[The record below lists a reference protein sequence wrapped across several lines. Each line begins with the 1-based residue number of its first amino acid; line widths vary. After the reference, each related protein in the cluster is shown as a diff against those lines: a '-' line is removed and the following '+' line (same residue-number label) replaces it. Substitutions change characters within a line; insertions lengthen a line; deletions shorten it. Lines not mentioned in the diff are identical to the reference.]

1 MPQEFHS
8 ADELAAAV
16 GKPLGATHW
25 LSVEQERI
33 DRFADATD
41 DHQWIHVDV
50 ERCRTGPFGAAI
62 AHGYLTLSLVNTFLP
77 ELIAVPNA
85 VMRLNGGCH
94 KVRFPAPVP
103 AGSRIRALGELA
115 GVQPAS
121 GVDGVDVVVRITI
134 EIEGHAKPACVAE
147 TVSRFLFA

>member
-1 MPQEFHS
+1 MPPEFHS
-8 ADELAAAV
+8 ASELAAAV
-16 GKPLGATHW
+16 GKPLGASDW
-25 LSVEQERI
+25 LTVEQQRI

-50 ERCRTGPFGAAI
+50 ERGRAGPFGATI

-77 ELIAVPNA
+77 ELLSVPTA
-85 VMRLNGGCH
+85 RLRINTGCH

-115 GVQPAS
+115 AVEPVAG
-121 GVDGVDVVVRITI
+121 GVDVVVRLAI

-147 TVSRFLFA
+147 MVSRFVF

>member
-1 MPQEFHS
+1 VPQEFRS
-8 ADELAAAV
+8 ADELAAAI
-16 GKPLGATHW
+16 GKPLGATDW
-25 LSVEQERI
+25 VLVDQARI

-50 ERCRTGPFGAAI
+50 ERGRAGPFGATI

-77 ELIAVPNA
+77 GLIAVPTA
-85 VMRLNGGCH
+85 RTRLNAGCH

-103 AGSRIRALGELA
+103 AGSRIRALGEIA
-115 GVQPAS
+115 GVQPVT
-121 GVDGVDVVVRITI
+121 GGVDVAVRMSI

-147 TVSRFLFA
+147 MVSRFVFA